1 MTLGSCVSLVG
12 NYWWFELVCLRIKP
26 HFMQKNCSLQHP
38 QVMGSGW
45 NYVSSRNILS
55 FDQFDIVFRKKK
67 GPSLS
72 LPRNPWISSNLGG
85 LGIKK
90 TWAEAAISICSF
102 QHWNWSAKPCEGNS
116 DPWRTPCSAQTLV
129 QVHDWSRAGG
139 PDSWFVNCTN
149 VLIPIKGVKIS

>member
-12 NYWWFELVCLRIKP
+12 NYWWFELVNLRIKP

-45 NYVSSRNILS
+45 NYLSSRNILS
-55 FDQFDIVFRKKK
+55 FDQFDIALRKKR
-67 GPSLS
+67 SVTVT
-72 LPRNPWISSNLGG
+72 SSKPMYF
-85 LGIKK
+85 IKFGWSRQK
-90 TWAEAAISICSF
+90 KNWAEAAISICSF
-102 QHWNWSAKPCEGNS
+102 QHWNWSARPCEGNS

-129 QVHDWSRAGG
+129 QVHDRSRAGG